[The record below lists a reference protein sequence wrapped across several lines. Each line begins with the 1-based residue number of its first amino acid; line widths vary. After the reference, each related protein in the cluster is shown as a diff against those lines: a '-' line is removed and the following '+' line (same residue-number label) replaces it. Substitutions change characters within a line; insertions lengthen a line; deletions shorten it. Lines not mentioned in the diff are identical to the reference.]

1 MATAPKNKFTAG
13 AGSLGRNTKFTL
25 SDKGILTVTVD
36 LNAEQGPSGSG
47 KSMIL
52 GSTDGNAAIPGAEGT
67 VMGLNVY
74 RKLPK

>member
-1 MATAPKNKFTAG
+1 MAASKKFTAG
-13 AGSLGRNTKFTL
+13 SGSIGRNAKFTL

-52 GSTDGNAAIPGAEGT
+52 GSTDGNAAIPGGDGAVIGC
-67 VMGLNVY
+67 NVY
-74 RKLPK
+74 RKI